1 MVLDGCGRRIAD
13 GCWKTIAAAEP
24 PCWQLITTGG
34 GKPTLERSS
43 KLDVAMV
50 SAELAGEG
58 VLDQTIAAK
67 HYARKTTLTAM
78 RAATLAATL
87 RPHMVLNIM

>member
-1 MVLDGCGRRIAD
+1 
-13 GCWKTIAAAEP
+13 
-24 PCWQLITTGG
+24 
-34 GKPTLERSS
+34 
-43 KLDVAMV
+43 MV